1 MREPRKQPSSL
12 SASSHLTLHVPSAKQ
27 VKLSRATK
35 RVDKILRVVPY
46 NMNAAALEALR
57 SLKQEL
63 VELDTRAGAIRSM
76 LLDVLDDEE
85 DIRDMLISKV
95 RDDVIAHVRHLKG

>member
-1 MREPRKQPSSL
+1 M
-12 SASSHLTLHVPSAKQ
+12 
-27 VKLSRATK
+27 KLSRATK
-35 RVDKILRVVPY
+35 RVEKILRVVPY

-95 RDDVIAHVRHLKG
+95 RDVNFSRQHLSHQNLDVGLPSSVDVGGYVCVLRH